1 MRILGGT
8 CLARELANIPGIEL
22 PPAGAEDAATFLR
35 TLDCFIYRTS
45 ERWFEAYGRVVME
58 AMATGLPVVVS
69 RRGGYADHLRDG
81 ANALLFDST
90 AEAVQRVLAVRADE
104 ALGARLAR
112 DARRTA
118 LRVNVD
124 GLPGRTRALL
134 GGAVYEAAAVTAP
147 LAA

>member
-1 MRILGGT
+1 MERHKDRRATAGEALVQSCLGRISRKGAFSRCT
-8 CLARELANIPGIEL
+8 Y
-22 PPAGAEDAATFLR
+22 PPRHD
-35 TLDCFIYRTS
+35 
-45 ERWFEAYGRVVME
+45 RVF
-58 AMATGLPVVVS
+58 T
-69 RRGGYADHLRDG
+69 
-81 ANALLFDST
+81 
-90 AEAVQRVLAVRADE
+90 AVQRVQAVRADE

-124 GLPGRTRALL
+124 DLPGRTRALL